1 MVIYVWSTPIQH
13 KYSRADK
20 CFASLVSAAACT
32 KHYYIHI
39 ISLHLHDYLI
49 LALYTS
55 QSLYCQYSP
64 MSGRGKS
71 GILFFQRG
79 PGPEFKFGKM
89 KRVELQ
95 NHRRSSGTYRNLVG
109 WGGGGA
115 SGSWRPIPPKLLF
128 ANWFVLC

>member
-1 MVIYVWSTPIQH
+1 
-13 KYSRADK
+13 
-20 CFASLVSAAACT
+20 
-32 KHYYIHI
+32 
-39 ISLHLHDYLI
+39 
-49 LALYTS
+49 
-55 QSLYCQYSP
+55 

-109 WGGGGA
+109 WGGGGGGGGLPGA
-115 SGSWRPIPPKLLF
+115 GGPFILVPPNYSLPIGSFCAR
-128 ANWFVLC
+128 N